1 MRIVPGPKREM
12 RRAPSSSGRGGDDSH
27 REHTRPHRQSA
38 RRDRRRLVFGGWS
51 RRWHVDVCV
60 AVQSDA
66 EAESLVYTLTGLGYR
81 QGTVIE
87 QTATH
92 RMATVRVHPPGQGP
106 RGVVVD
112 LLFASSGIEAEVV
125 RDAERL
131 EIIPGLEVPVA
142 CLGHLIALNVLAR
155 DDRRRPQDMVDLRSL
170 LSVAQ
175 AEDLAVARAALE
187 LVTERGFHRKRDLP
201 GMFEAAIEELS

>member
-1 MRIVPGPKREM
+1 MTRIANTLVRIAKVLDETGAAWSLVGGLAVGMRVEPRN
-12 RRAPSSSGRGGDDSH
+12 
-27 REHTRPHRQSA
+27 TR
-38 RRDRRRLVFGGWS
+38 D
-51 RRWHVDVCV
+51 VDVCV

-125 RDAERL
+125 SDAERL

-142 CLGHLIALNVLAR
+142 CLGHLIALKVLAR

-187 LVTERGFHRKRDLP
+187 LVTERGFNRKRDLP